1 MKINVEKLHSLDGH
15 QDCVYSLE
23 GGKNPNMFFSAGG
36 DGMVVLWDL
45 QNPETGQLVAKMKNS
60 VYAIHYRKGKNML
73 IAGQNYEGI
82 HLINPDEK
90 KEISSL
96 QISKSQIFDIK
107 SHEGKIFIASG
118 DGTLYIVNMDSWAI
132 VKKVKL
138 SDKSIRAI
146 VVNRQLGEM
155 AIGLSDNTIRILD
168 LDDYRQKYLV
178 HAHKISVFALAY
190 NPINNH
196 LISVSRDA
204 YLKSWNSLDHYS
216 LEESVAAHMY
226 AINSIS
232 ISPNNDYFAT
242 GSMDKSIKVWD
253 LETFKLLKVIDKSRH
268 AGHATSVNKVLWTE
282 YKNQLLSC
290 SDDKKISIWDL
301 DMDINH

>member
-1 MKINVEKLHSLDGH
+1 MKINVEKLYSLDGH

-23 GGKNPNMFFSAGG
+23 SGNRANEFFSGGG
-36 DGMVVLWDL
+36 DGMVAIWDM
-45 QNPETGQLVAKMKNS
+45 QNPETGQLIAKMKNS
-60 VYAIHYRKGKNML
+60 VYAIHYIKDENL
-73 IAGQNYEGI
+73 VVAGQNYEGI
-82 HLINPDEK
+82 HLINPNER

-96 QISKSQIFDIK
+96 QMSKSQIFDIK
-107 SHEGKIFIASG
+107 SYERKLFIGSG
-118 DGTLYIVNMDSWAI
+118 DGALYVVGMDSWTI
-132 VKKVKL
+132 LKKIKL

-146 VVNRQLGEM
+146 VVNEQLGEM

-168 LDDYRQKYLV
+168 LDGYKQKYLI

-204 YLKSWNSLDHYS
+204 YLKSWNSLEHYKIDQ
-216 LEESVAAHMY
+216 SVAAHMY
-226 AINSIS
+226 AINSVS
-232 ISPNNDYFAT
+232 ISPNNDYFVT

-268 AGHATSVNKVLWTE
+268 AGHGTSVNKVLWTN
-282 YKNQLLSC
+282 YKNQVLSC
-290 SDDKKISIWDL
+290 SDDRLISVWDL
-301 DMDINH
+301 DFNLDD